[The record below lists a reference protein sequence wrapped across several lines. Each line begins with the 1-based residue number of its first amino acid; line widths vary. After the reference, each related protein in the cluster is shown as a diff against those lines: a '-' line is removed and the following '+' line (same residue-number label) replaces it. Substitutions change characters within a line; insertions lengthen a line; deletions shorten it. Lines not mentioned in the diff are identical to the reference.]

1 MNHLARLKSWKAFFL
16 ALLPVQIIAYALL
29 ARSPLLIERLYSNAF
44 YKYISLSLQSM
55 TGFVAFPVGQVLLY
69 TGTGLLLWLVVRLI
83 RKLWFEHRNVWKVTL
98 RLTVHSLVGI
108 SLFYLGFM
116 LVWGLN
122 YYRLPFSQ
130 IAGYQ
135 VDGPY
140 QKAELEELCRVLIR
154 EANLQRELVK
164 EDAQGVMQLPGS
176 AQETLSKALLGY
188 AEAAKMY
195 PELAGNLG
203 PPKEVFVPQLMS
215 YLGIGGI
222 YFPFTG
228 EANVNMHQP
237 APFLPAT
244 ICHEMAHQNGFARED
259 EANYLGYLACRL
271 HPDPAFRYSG
281 TLSALR
287 VSMGTLRLYDSLSFR
302 NLRKDYSPGLLRDLK
317 ATYAYWEQYQGPIG
331 EMSSQMNNL
340 FLKANRQEDGIK
352 SYNRM
357 LDLLIGEYRARLTAR
372 AGNDEWMNESM
383 DE

>member
-1 MNHLARLKSWKAFFL
+1 MNHLARLKSWKAFFI
-16 ALLPVQIIAYALL
+16 ALLPVQIVVYALL
-29 ARSPLLIERLYSNAF
+29 AQSPALVERLYSNKV
-44 YKYISLSLQSM
+44 YTYISWSLQAVTRYVS
-55 TGFVAFPVGQVLLY
+55 FPVGQVLLY
-69 TGTGLLLWLVVRLI
+69 CGTALLLWLVVRLV
-83 RKLWFEHRNVWKVTL
+83 RRLWFEHRNVLKVTL
-98 RLTVHSLVGI
+98 RLAVHGLVGI
-108 SLFYLGFM
+108 SLFYLVFM

-122 YYRLPFSQ
+122 YFRLPFSH
-130 IAGYQ
+130 IAGYP
-135 VDGPY
+135 VDEPY
-140 QKAELEELCRVLIR
+140 QKVELEELCRVLIR
-154 EANLQRELVK
+154 EANLQRELVR
-164 EDAQGVMQLPGS
+164 EDAQGVVQLPGS
-176 AQETLSKALLGY
+176 PQETLTQALLGY

-195 PELAGNLG
+195 PELAGNYG
-203 PPKEVFVPQLMS
+203 PAKQVFVPQLMS

-271 HPDPAFRYSG
+271 HPDPTFRYSG

-302 NLRKDYSPGLLRDLK
+302 DLRQHYSPGLLRDLK
-317 ATYAYWEQYQGPIG
+317 ATYAYWEKYQGPME

-357 LDLLIGEYRARLTAR
+357 LDLLIGEYRARNTAR
-372 AGNDEWMNESM
+372 AENNE
-383 DE
+383 

>member
-1 MNHLARLKSWKAFFL
+1 MKHLARLKSWKAFFI

-29 ARSPLLIERLYSNAF
+29 AQAPVLIERLYSNTA
-44 YKYISLSLQSM
+44 YKYISWSLQIV
-55 TGFVAFPVGQVLLY
+55 TGLVSFPVGQVILYSGTALLV
-69 TGTGLLLWLVVRLI
+69 WLIVRLV

-98 RLTVHSLVGI
+98 RLAVHSLVGI
-108 SLFYLGFM
+108 SLLYLGFM

-135 VDGPY
+135 MDEPY
-140 QKAELEELCRVLIR
+140 QQAELEELCRTLIR

-176 AQETLSKALLGY
+176 AKETLEKSLLGY

-203 PPKEVFVPQLMS
+203 PPKQVFVPQLMS

-287 VSMGTLRLYDSLSFR
+287 VSMGTLRLYDSLSFW
-302 NLRKDYSPGLLRDLK
+302 NLRQHYSPGLLRDLT
-317 ATYAYWEQYQGPIG
+317 ATYAYWEQYQGPVG

-340 FLKANRQEDGIK
+340 FLRANRQEDGIK

-357 LDLLIGEYRARLTAR
+357 LDLLIGEYRARNMAR
-372 AGNDEWMNESM
+372 AEFNE
-383 DE
+383 